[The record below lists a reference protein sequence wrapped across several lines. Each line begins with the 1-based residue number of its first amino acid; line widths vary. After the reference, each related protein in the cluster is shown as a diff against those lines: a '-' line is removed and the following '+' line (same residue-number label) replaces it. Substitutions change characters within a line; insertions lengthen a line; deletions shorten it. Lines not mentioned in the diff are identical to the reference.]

1 MLNSETKRKIDAA
14 RNVLVGKVPD
24 PKSQIDQITNALIY
38 KFMDDMDEKARV
50 MGGKASFFTSDLEQ
64 YAWQK
69 LMDTKLGAQEKLN
82 RYSEALEKFSTSENL
97 PKLFRDIFRQAYLP
111 FRDPQTLNLFLKE
124 IDYFDYTHSE
134 DLGDAFEY
142 LLSIMGSQGDAGQ
155 FRTPRHIIDFIVD
168 VLEPTKSDTILDPA
182 CGTAGFLISAY
193 KHIMSEHD
201 GIDNGTGKN
210 TDKEIRL
217 THTEKQKVLEN
228 LNGYDIDPGM
238 TKLARVNMYLHG
250 AKNPNIQE
258 YDSLSSDKNWDD
270 NFDLILANPPFMT
283 PKGGIVPH
291 KRFSVTSNR
300 AEVLF
305 IDYISEHLTKN
316 GRAGIVVPEG
326 IIFQSANAYKAL
338 RKSLVENGL
347 YCVVS
352 LPSGVFQPYS
362 GVKTSVLFIDK
373 SLKNTKDIL
382 FVEIKNDGF
391 DLGAQRRTID
401 KNDLPAALI
410 KIKDFKNNQNNNKK

>member
-1 MLNSETKRKIDAA
+1 
-14 RNVLVGKVPD
+14 
-24 PKSQIDQITNALIY
+24 
-38 KFMDDMDEKARV
+38 
-50 MGGKASFFTSDLEQ
+50 
-64 YAWQK
+64 
-69 LMDTKLGAQEKLN
+69 
-82 RYSEALEKFSTSENL
+82 
-97 PKLFRDIFRQAYLP
+97 
-111 FRDPQTLNLFLKE
+111 
-124 IDYFDYTHSE
+124 
-134 DLGDAFEY
+134 
-142 LLSIMGSQGDAGQ
+142 
-155 FRTPRHIIDFIVD
+155 
-168 VLEPTKSDTILDPA
+168 
-182 CGTAGFLISAY
+182 
-193 KHIMSEHD
+193 
-201 GIDNGTGKN
+201 
-210 TDKEIRL
+210 
-217 THTEKQKVLEN
+217 
-228 LNGYDIDPGM
+228 M

-362 GVKTSVLFIDK
+362 GVKTSILFIDK

-410 KIKDFKNNQNNNKK
+410 KIKDFKNNQKNNKN

>member
-50 MGGKASFFTSDLEQ
+50 MGGKATFFTGNLEE

-111 FRDPQTLNLFLKE
+111 YRDPQTLNLFLKE

-155 FRTPRHIIDFIVD
+155 FRTPRHIIDFIVE
-168 VLEPTKSDTILDPA
+168 VLEPTKSDSILDPA

-193 KHIMSEHD
+193 KYIMSEHD
-201 GIDNGTGKN
+201 GIDNLTGES
-210 TDKEIRL
+210 TDQEIRL
-217 THTEKQKVLEN
+217 THAEKQKVLEN

-238 TKLARVNMYLHG
+238 AKLARVNMYLHG

-270 NFDLILANPPFMT
+270 NFDVILANPPFMT
-283 PKGGIVPH
+283 PRGGIVPH
-291 KRFSVTSNR
+291 KRFSITSNR

-338 RKSLVENGL
+338 RKSLIENGL

-352 LPSGVFQPYS
+352 LPSGVFQPYA
-362 GVKTSVLFIDK
+362 GVKTSILFIDK
-373 SLKNTKDIL
+373 SFKNTKDIL

-391 DLGAQRRTID
+391 DLGAQRRVID

-410 KIKDFKNNQNNNKK
+410 KIKDFKNNQK